1 MMRNMSTT
9 EADRIYRFIFEH
21 AEVSGAEIHI
31 SNVLKGMTEFKK
43 YPYAVARLLSE
54 CTVAVALLAD
64 YMKTKGSISLSI
76 QSGTLIQQLN
86 VACRNS
92 LEVKAVA
99 VHSVTDNEPHAFGE
113 LIGKNAVMT
122 ITAIPD
128 EGDRYQGTVPVVG
141 NGIADCMT
149 EYFQQ
154 SEQLAAKFMIFAD
167 PNATEGPEA
176 GGVMLRVMPSDN
188 PAKRKEDF
196 SGFCMLLDTLKPE
209 EVYTLPG
216 EKVITRL
223 FGAEGV
229 TVYKPH
235 DIVFRCDCSRERCL
249 GALKALGRDDAEKV
263 IAQNGG
269 RVSVRCECCGRNYS
283 FGADEIR
290 ALF

>member
-1 MMRNMSTT
+1 MSTT

-21 AEVSGAEIHI
+21 AEVSGEEIHL

-43 YPYAVARLLSE
+43 YPYAVAKLLAE

-64 YMKTKGSISLSI
+64 TMKIKGSISLSMS
-76 QSGTLIQQLN
+76 QSGALIQHLN

-92 LEVKAVA
+92 MEVKAVA
-99 VHSVTDNEPHAFGE
+99 VHSVTDNEPHEFRE
-113 LIGKNAVMT
+113 LIGKNGVMA
-122 ITAIPD
+122 ITVIPD
-128 EGDRYQGTVPVVG
+128 DGDRYQGMVPVAG

-154 SEQLAAKFMIFAD
+154 SEQLAAKFMIFAAPD
-167 PNATEGPEA
+167 APQGPEA

-188 PAKRKEDF
+188 PSKRKEDF
-196 SGFCMLLDTLKPE
+196 SGFCMLLDTLKPD

-229 TVYKPH
+229 TIFNPH

-249 GALKALGRDDAEKV
+249 GMLKALGRNEAENV

-269 RVSVRCECCGRNYS
+269 RVSVRCDCCGRNYS